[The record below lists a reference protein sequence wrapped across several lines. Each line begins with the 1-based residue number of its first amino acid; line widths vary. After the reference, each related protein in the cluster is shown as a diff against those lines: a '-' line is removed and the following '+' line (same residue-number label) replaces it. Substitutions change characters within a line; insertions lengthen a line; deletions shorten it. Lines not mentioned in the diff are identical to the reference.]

1 MKIKLL
7 LTFIL
12 FALLTSCATV
22 KPYEQIFINDSEM
35 QMGGDETRNFD
46 NYVHSIREGSMPAGS
61 VKSSGGC
68 GCN

>member
-7 LTFIL
+7 LTLIL

>member
-1 MKIKLL
+1 MKIKLF
-7 LTFIL
+7 LTSIL

>member
-35 QMGGDETRNFD
+35 QMGGDETHNFD
-46 NYVHSIREGSMPAGS
+46 NYVHSIREGSIPAGS

>member
-1 MKIKLL
+1 MKIKLF